1 MTRVSVVLCTYNS
14 APTLG
19 AALDSVAAQT
29 FPAVEFEVLLVD
41 DGSTDDTPAVAARY
55 AERLPNLRY
64 VRLPENRGLVTACN
78 AGLGLARG
86 RYFMRLDADDTFHPD
101 ILSACVTPLDRGW
114 TDLVYCDRY
123 EVSLADGSR
132 TLVKVEPF
140 NLFGLIATATM
151 LRTEVVKQ
159 VGGYRPL
166 FWEEYDLYMRYL
178 ARSGRPPVRVPRP
191 LYYYSRHPGSVTAN
205 QARVRRGWEEL
216 RRAWGDDT
224 LRRWGWH
231 EGLVPAMAAG
241 GESIR

>member
-1 MTRVSVVLCTYNS
+1 MLVSVVICSYNS
-14 APTLG
+14 AHTLG

-29 FPAVEFEVLLVD
+29 FPAEEFEVLLVD

-64 VRLPENRGLVTACN
+64 VRLPENRGLATACN

-86 RYFMRLDADDTFHPD
+86 KYFIRLDADDTVHPD
-101 ILSACVTPLDRGW
+101 ILRACIAPLEEDR
-114 TDLVYCDRY
+114 TDLAYCDRY
-123 EVSLADGSR
+123 EVSQADGSR
-132 TLVKVEPF
+132 TLVEVEPF
-140 NLFGLIATATM
+140 SLFRLTATATM
-151 LRTEVVKQ
+151 LRTEMVKR

-191 LYYYSRHPGSVTAN
+191 LYYYSRHPGSMTAN
-205 QARVRRGWEEL
+205 EARVRRGWAEL
-216 RRAWGDDT
+216 RRAWGDDA

-231 EGLVPAMAAG
+231 EGLVPATAAS
-241 GESIR
+241 GESVR